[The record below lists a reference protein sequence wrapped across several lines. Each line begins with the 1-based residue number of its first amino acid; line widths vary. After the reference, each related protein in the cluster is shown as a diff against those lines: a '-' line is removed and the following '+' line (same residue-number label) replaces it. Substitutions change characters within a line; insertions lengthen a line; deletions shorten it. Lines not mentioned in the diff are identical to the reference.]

1 MEIMTLKVTSPP
13 TFLSSSFKLSNMAH
27 VYISEACATFK
38 RLVDLDEI
46 LYGVMTSISYI
57 LFIPVPSTIP
67 IWQTLNFWGGLQ
79 RNPLVKFEW
88 ISGFG

>member
-1 MEIMTLKVTSPP
+1 MKFRREIMTLKVTLTP
-13 TFLSSSFKLSNMAH
+13 TFLSSIFKLSNMAH
-27 VYISEACATFK
+27 VYISEVCATFK

-67 IWQTLNFWGGLQ
+67 IWQTFKLLGWVAK
-79 RNPLVKFEW
+79 RPLDNV
-88 ISGFG
+88 